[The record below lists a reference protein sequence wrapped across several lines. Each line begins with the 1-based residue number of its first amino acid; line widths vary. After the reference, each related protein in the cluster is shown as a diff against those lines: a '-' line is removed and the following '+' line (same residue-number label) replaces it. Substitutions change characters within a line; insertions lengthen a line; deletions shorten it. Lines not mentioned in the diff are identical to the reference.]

1 MSRRAAI
8 KFLHTA
14 DLHLGKNF
22 HEYSLLED
30 QAFMLEKL
38 ERILSDPSYAALII
52 AGDVFD
58 RSIPPQEAVELF
70 GGFLGRLK
78 TARPGLAVLVIPGN
92 HDSASRLGYGRE
104 LFAGMGVHIARDEAG
119 ALRPVMVE
127 SGGQSCACFLLP
139 FLYSPAFRGLAE
151 ESAAALEAARQKAVS
166 GGADFTLLAAHLF
179 CRGGQGA
186 GSERNF
192 LGQTEQVDP
201 ALFAGFDYV
210 ALGHLH
216 RPQKAAANAWYAGSP
231 LAYSFDEAGAEKC
244 FLSVELSR
252 TPRTDA
258 ELPLLD
264 GEQSNAE
271 VKALPVVPFRSL
283 ARLEGPFSRFLKDN
297 GEELKKA
304 ENCFLEIN
312 LTGSELTENAL
323 PILRRRFPFL
333 LMVRQDQARSALNA
347 GIAPERNAAGRTDL
361 DDFQEFLRDIYG
373 ELDQAGSEKLETFA
387 EILRCI
393 KEET

>member
-1 MSRRAAI
+1 MSRPAI

-14 DLHLGKNF
+14 DLHLGKSF
-22 HEYSLLED
+22 HEYFLIED
-30 QAFMLEKL
+30 QAFMLEQL
-38 ERILSDPSYAALII
+38 ERILADPSYAALII

-70 GGFLGRLK
+70 GGFLGRVK
-78 TARPGLAVLVIPGN
+78 AARPGLAVLIIPGN
-92 HDSASRLGYGRE
+92 HDSASRLSYGRE
-104 LFAGMGVHIARDEAG
+104 LFAGMGVHITRDEAG
-119 ALRPVMVE
+119 ARRPVMVE

-139 FLYSPAFRGLAE
+139 FLYSPASRGLEE
-151 ESAAALEAARQKAVS
+151 ESTALEVARQKAVS

-192 LGQTEQVDP
+192 LGQAEQVDP

-216 RPQKAAANAWYAGSP
+216 RPQKAGANAWYAGSP

-244 FLSVELSR
+244 FLSVELSCGPKTR
-252 TPRTDA
+252 SNN
-258 ELPLLD
+258 ELL
-264 GEQSNAE
+264 
-271 VKALPVVPFRSL
+271 VKALPVVPLRPL
-283 ARLEGPFSRFLKDN
+283 ARLEGPFSRFLKDT

-304 ENCFLEIN
+304 ENCFLEIS

-347 GIAPERNAAGRTDL
+347 GIAPERSAGRTAL
-361 DDFQEFLRDIYG
+361 DDFREFLQDIYG
-373 ELDQAGSEKLETFA
+373 ELDEVGSEKLETFA
-387 EILRCI
+387 EILCGV